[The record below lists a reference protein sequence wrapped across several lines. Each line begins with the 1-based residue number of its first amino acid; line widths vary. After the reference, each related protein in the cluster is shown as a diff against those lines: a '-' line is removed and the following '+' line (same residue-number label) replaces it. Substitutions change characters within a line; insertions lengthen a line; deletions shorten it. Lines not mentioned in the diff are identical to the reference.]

1 MSSSETAAIE
11 LRDRVAFDVL
21 LQFAQKRESIP
32 WMQFIANVY
41 SSTDFVLPTTCRIA
55 VTGPSCQFARKRLR
69 TMPQSDDH
77 RCKGNRWRV
86 VFVSE
91 GDYVSW

>member
-55 VTGPSCQFARKRLR
+55 VTGLR
-69 TMPQSDDH
+69 
-77 RCKGNRWRV
+77 
-86 VFVSE
+86 VSLPE
-91 GDYVSW
+91 NAFEQCRNLTIIDAKATVGALSS